1 MNLAAASAAFCD
13 AVSESWHGVTPAVA
27 RWHFGRE
34 WSERKLCAWLKGLPS
49 CPLNF
54 RERPE
59 EMTPERGWKFSPFE
73 RPIGR
78 EPIGPPLPDGPFHR
92 VRVGLS
98 RYEFSDPK
106 IVEAHFDPEVPL
118 QGRCMLLI
126 FKAGGFRFLNPVRV
140 TQVWE
145 EADARHTCFGFEY
158 ATLAGHMERGFE
170 RFFVTKD
177 HSTGE
182 LRLRIEDHWTYGDF
196 PTWWSRIGFALI
208 GWIPRK
214 QWPRHAAMRLRK
226 LAKGECL
233 MTEAPVNQSIPG
245 AEASPSGLA
254 PEGAATQLERLRDD
268 LLHGQSADLQRR
280 RGIICLSLLGAS
292 AMALVALR
300 QIGVVGPLPDLP
312 LDGFD
317 TERLNTSDI
326 AYQFGVPDAA
336 LATASF
342 AANLPIA
349 ALGGVDRTEQMPWVP
364 IISAGKAGVD
374 AAVSGWYFAQMP
386 IREKAWCPYCIVS
399 ALASFGI
406 LALTLPEAQR
416 AWKHSR
422 HPRTGSAGSQVGG
435 ATSAE
440 TSETRAAARTP
451 TSGAPALT
459 DG

>member
-1 MNLAAASAAFCD
+1 M
-13 AVSESWHGVTPAVA
+13 A

-34 WSERKLCAWLKGLPS
+34 WSERELCAWLKELS
-49 CPLNF
+49 ACPLNF

-73 RPIGR
+73 ASLGR
-78 EPIGPPLPDGPFHR
+78 EPSGPPLRDGPFHR
-92 VRVGLS
+92 VRDGLS

-106 IVEAHFDPEVPL
+106 VVEAHFDPELPL

-126 FKAGGFRFLNPVRV
+126 FKAFGFRFLNPVRV
-140 TQVWE
+140 TRVWE
-145 EADARHTCFGFEY
+145 EVDANRTCFGFEY

-196 PTWWSRIGFALI
+196 PSWWSRLGFALF
-208 GWIPRK
+208 GGIPRK
-214 QWPRHAAMRLRK
+214 QWPRRAAKRLRK
-226 LAKGECL
+226 LARGECL
-233 MTEAPVNQSIPG
+233 MSEAPVNQSMPG
-245 AEASPSGLA
+245 AEASPTNPP
-254 PEGAATQLERLRDD
+254 PEDGAMQLERLRDD

-300 QIGVVGPLPDLP
+300 QTGVVGPLPDLP
-312 LDGFD
+312 IEGFD

-342 AANLPIA
+342 TANVPIA
-349 ALGGVDRTEQMPWVP
+349 ALGGEGRTEQTPWVP
-364 IISAGKAGVD
+364 IIAAGKAGVD

-399 ALASFGI
+399 ARASFGI
-406 LALTLPEAQR
+406 LVLTLPEALRGWKQIRNSR
-416 AWKHSR
+416 AGS
-422 HPRTGSAGSQVGG
+422 TGSQTSQGL
-435 ATSAE
+435 SAE
-440 TSETRAAARTP
+440 TNEMRTAARTP
-451 TSGAPALT
+451 TAGAQALM